1 EPLVMA
7 RPLTMGNPA
16 VNANDK
22 RADLK
27 DVPPGD
33 GAMLM
38 GSESLHIPDE
48 FAKQQSGRSCVS

>member
-1 EPLVMA
+1 
-7 RPLTMGNPA
+7 MGNPA